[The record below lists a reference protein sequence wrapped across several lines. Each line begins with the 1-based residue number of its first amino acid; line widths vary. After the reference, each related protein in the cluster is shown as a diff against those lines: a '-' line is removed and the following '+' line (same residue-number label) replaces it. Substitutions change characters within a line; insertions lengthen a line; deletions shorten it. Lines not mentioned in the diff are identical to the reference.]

1 MLNDFCKRTKN
12 KDLFY
17 LSFSPSPLFFHTIL
31 IIHISFMLEKNKE
44 KKIREGE
51 QEGNNLLLAGRRHG
65 PLPSPPF
72 SPPPPKGKNLGPI
85 TEIGGAIIG
94 IVDPVEGQNTRPICV
109 ESRGNTAELEREEVG
124 AGVITRNR
132 SFLGRVS
139 KYPGANHP
147 GDPVKA

>member
-1 MLNDFCKRTKN
+1 
-12 KDLFY
+12 
-17 LSFSPSPLFFHTIL
+17 
-31 IIHISFMLEKNKE
+31 MLEKNKE

-124 AGVITRNR
+124 AGVVTRNR

-139 KYPGANHP
+139 KYPGANHL